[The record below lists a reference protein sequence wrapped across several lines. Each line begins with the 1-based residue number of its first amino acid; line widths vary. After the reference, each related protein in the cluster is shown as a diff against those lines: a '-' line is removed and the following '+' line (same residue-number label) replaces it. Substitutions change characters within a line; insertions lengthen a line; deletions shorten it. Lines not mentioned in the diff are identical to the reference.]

1 MSDSKEITFSNFFS
15 MGGAFKVK
23 LWSHAIFENDLNLN
37 TSNEHDRYTVRERL
51 INIK

>member
-15 MGGAFKVK
+15 MGVFLRSNAPYK

-37 TSNEHDRYTVRERL
+37 TPNVDAYGQ
-51 INIK
+51 